1 VSILGIKKLWQE
13 LFKGKPRLA
22 GDIRWQRRALAVTL
36 YMVILTIVFLTVAP
50 ARVDLEPG
58 RPSPRDITADRDT
71 IDIYSTNQLREE
83 AARNVP
89 ESYDYDPTVITR
101 VTERVDLFFVVVR
114 QFREDTEPDGEEKAT
129 ALSAALA
136 AEAGVE
142 LSESLAAVLL
152 AMRSGDLN
160 EMQLGLHEVLGTI
173 LQQGVR
179 PGGLETARR
188 QIVQEINFLLLPQDQ
203 KRIMDKLA
211 QGIIEPNMIYN
222 PTATALAREA
232 ARLAVEPVRIVKDTV
247 LIRRGELVTNR
258 HIRQLEALGL
268 VRGQADYT
276 MFFGLALLLMVVF
289 GVVGIYLFL
298 FQPDIYRDITRL
310 LLLGLIVLITLVLVL
325 AATYF
330 SGYMVPVAMAAM
342 LIAILLNP
350 RLAIL
355 MTIILSVLVAL
366 LTGNDFRFLLVAMF
380 GGLIAVYSI
389 SNFNRRSDLTRAGL
403 YVALVNVVTIV
414 GLFLLAGTLRLEYV
428 FLREFSISILAG
440 ITNGFFSAVLT
451 IGLLPY
457 LESGFR
463 LTTSVTL
470 LELANPNHPLLKR
483 LLMEAPGTYHHSL
496 VVANLAEA
504 AAESIGADPLLARVG
519 AFYHDIGKL
528 KRPYFF
534 IENQMGDNPHEK
546 ISPNLSTLIITS
558 HLKDGCELGKKE
570 KLPKVIRD
578 IICQHHGNSLVSYFY
593 HQAAEKD
600 REGTSEDNFRYG
612 APLPQSKEAAIILLA
627 DSVEAA
633 ARAMPKPISGRIEA
647 VVRKI
652 VREKLA
658 DGQFD
663 QCDLTLKEL
672 DIIAGTFVRIL
683 SGIYH
688 NRIEYPEKDLKE
700 EMERGRKS
708 GGESKQPPGQNK
720 NDR

>member
-1 VSILGIKKLWQE
+1 MGIKKKWQDF
-13 LFKGKPRLA
+13 LADKPRLA
-22 GDIRWQRRALAVTL
+22 GDIRWRRWMLAVL
-36 YMVILTIVFLTVAP
+36 IYLLVLIVIYLSIAP
-50 ARVDLEPG
+50 ARVDLEVG
-58 RPSPRDITADRDT
+58 RPSPRDIIADRDT
-71 IDIYSTNQLREE
+71 IDIYTTNQLREE
-83 AARNVP
+83 AARAVP
-89 ESYDYDPTVITR
+89 ESYDYDPTVLTR
-101 VTERVDLFFVVVR
+101 VEERTDAFFMVVKR
-114 QFREDTEPDGEEKAT
+114 FREDAGLEEEEKAA

-136 AEAGVE
+136 AETGVE

-152 AMRSGDLN
+152 AARPGDLN
-160 EMQLGLHEVLGTI
+160 EMHLNLRELLDTI

-179 PGGLETARR
+179 PGGMEAARR

-211 QGIIEPNMIYN
+211 QEVIEPNMIYN

-232 ARLAVEPVRIVKDTV
+232 ARMAVAPVQIVRDTV
-247 LIRRGELVTNR
+247 LIRRGDTVTER

-268 VRGQADYT
+268 VRGRADYT
-276 MFFGLALLLMVVF
+276 MVFGLALLLLVAFSVL
-289 GVVGIYLFL
+289 GIYLYF

-310 LLLGLIVLITLVLVL
+310 MLLGLIVLITLILAI

-330 SGYMVPVAMAAM
+330 SGFLIPVAMAAM
-342 LIAILLNP
+342 LITILLNP
-350 RLAIL
+350 RLAML
-355 MTIILSVLVAL
+355 MTILLSVLAAL
-366 LTGNDFRFLLVAMF
+366 LTGNNFSYLLVALF
-380 GGLIAVYSI
+380 GGLVAVYSV
-389 SNFNRRSDLTRAGL
+389 SNFNRRSDLTKAGI
-403 YVALVNVVTIV
+403 YVATTKVVTII
-414 GLFLLAGTLRLEYV
+414 GLFLLTGGLRLQYEPV
-428 FLREFSISILAG
+428 REFSVGILAG
-440 ITNGFFSAVLT
+440 ITNGLLSAILT

-457 LESGFR
+457 LETAFK

-504 AAESIGADPLLARVG
+504 AAEAIGADPLLARVG

-534 IENQMGDNPHEK
+534 IENQLGENPHEK

-558 HLKDGCELGKKE
+558 HIKDGCELGKKE
-570 KLPKVIRD
+570 NLPDVIRD
-578 IICQHHGNSLVSYFY
+578 IICQHHGNSLVSFFY
-593 HQAAEKD
+593 HQAAEKNG
-600 REGTSEDNFRYG
+600 EAVSEDSFRYE

-633 ARAMPKPISGRIEA
+633 TRSMPKPISGRVEA
-647 VVRKI
+647 LVRKI
-652 VREKLA
+652 TREKLA

-688 NRIEYPEKDLKE
+688 NRIEYPEKELKD

-708 GGESKQPPGQNK
+708 GGELKQPAGKHQSSG
-720 NDR
+720 